1 MKISLTIQAPKTK
14 ATQIQLLYPLKRDS
28 PLNRYLR
35 WEEILWSRNR
45 KTIWIRKPPT
55 LFLDFSNDSI

>member
-35 WEEILWSRNR
+35 
-45 KTIWIRKPPT
+45 
-55 LFLDFSNDSI
+55 